1 MRMGQPQAVHGVRS
15 ECTHTER
22 ARHTHAASRAQAR
35 AEAGCIALQLQRLF
49 VRLQTAGRQ
58 GEDGAL
64 GVQAVETTAVSQ
76 AFGWDEAEAFT
87 QHDVQELL
95 RVLFD
100 ALEEELK
107 GTPQA
112 EVLKPLY

>member
-1 MRMGQPQAVHGVRS
+1 MKYLESELEEAAVGTKELTQS
-15 ECTHTER
+15 
-22 ARHTHAASRAQAR
+22 
-35 AEAGCIALQLQRLF
+35 
-49 VRLQTAGRQ
+49 
-58 GEDGAL
+58 
-64 GVQAVETTAVSQ
+64 
-76 AFGWDEAEAFT
+76 FGWKSVEAFT